1 MKIHLLHARSS
12 ASSAASVYYQGGS
25 FQAQLVTELYLKSH
39 RRLLTMDAYCMRVSA
54 CVNVCVCVFGGA
66 GRRGLVV
73 NAKINQ

>member
-12 ASSAASVYYQGGS
+12 ASSAASVYYQDGS

-39 RRLLTMDAYCMRVSA
+39 RRVLTMDAYCMWVSA
-54 CVNVCVCVFGGA
+54 CMNVCVFGGA

-73 NAKINQ
+73 NAKINR